1 MKAAIYARYSTD
13 KQSESSIADQ
23 VRVCERL
30 AERHGFKVI
39 AQFSDAAI
47 SGGTIERPGYQRL
60 LAAARRHEFDV
71 IVAEDTSRLW
81 RLLAEQAPRLAELA
95 DLGIHVVTHDLDTRQ
110 ESAGV
115 MSAVTGAMS
124 EQYRKE
130 IGRRTRRGLEGLARA
145 GRSVGGRAYGYTSES
160 TSKGQS
166 RSVQPE
172 EAAIVRRIFALF
184 ADGASA
190 RTIATTLNREG
201 IDSPGSR
208 WKRTQ
213 RRGGKWLASAIAGNM
228 SRGTGILNNE
238 AYVGR
243 VIWNRHHWI
252 RSAANS
258 SKRRCAQNPR
268 AQWIVREDESLR
280 IVSDEL
286 WERVKLRQ
294 REQSAH
300 IGARVRAGLSRL
312 SAKSTGRPPKHLLS
326 GILKCAQCGASL
338 IASGT
343 SYACSSRINGGASA
357 CASTVRVPRR
367 AAEEALLTGVQAKL
381 LSPQAISAARRA
393 SRERIREA
401 QKRPAVSRDQMAEAE
416 ARVQHL
422 VEAIASGGLHRS
434 PALALSLREAEGTL
448 AALQAQAT
456 QCSGEQI
463 DVLMPQFSADY
474 RRLVR
479 NLAESIGKAPS
490 DAGRMKLRRLLPAVT
505 VEADEQEIRF
515 WNEQG
520 RAEAALSRIAGE
532 STARNYGSGGR
543 I

>member
-13 KQSESSIADQ
+13 KQSESSITDQ

-30 AERHGFKVI
+30 AERHGFQVV

-47 SGGTIERPGYQRL
+47 SGGTTERPGYQQL

-145 GRSVGGRAYGYTSES
+145 GRSVGGRAYGYVPASEAS
-160 TSKGQS
+160 GQS
-166 RSVQPE
+166 RRVQAE
-172 EAAIVRRIFALF
+172 EAAVVRRIFTMY

-190 RTIATTLNREG
+190 RSIAATLNREG
-201 IDSPGSR
+201 ITSPGAR

-213 RRGGKWLASAIAGNM
+213 RRTGKWLASAIAGDI

-243 VIWNRHHWI
+243 VIWNRQRWI

-258 SKRRCAQNPR
+258 SKRRCVQNPR
-268 AQWIVREDESLR
+268 NQWIVREDESLR

-286 WERVKLRQ
+286 WNRAKRRQ
-294 REQSAH
+294 REQSAR
-300 IGARVRAGLSRL
+300 IGARVRAGLSRT

-326 GILKCAQCGASL
+326 GILKCGECGASL
-338 IASGT
+338 IASGR

-357 CASTVRVPRR
+357 CTSTVRVSRE
-367 AAEEALLTGVQAKL
+367 AAESALLAGVQTKL
-381 LSPQAISAARRA
+381 LSPVAINAARRA

-401 QKRPAVSRDQMAEAE
+401 RKRPAVAREQLAEAQ

-422 VEAIASGGLHRS
+422 VEAIAAGGLHRS
-434 PALALSLREAEGTL
+434 PALATSLRDAELVL
-448 AALQAQAT
+448 ATLQAQAAER
-456 QCSGEQI
+456 SGEQI
-463 DVLMPQFSADY
+463 EVLMPNFAHDY
-474 RRLVR
+474 RRVVKD
-479 NLAESIGKAPS
+479 LAERIGKAPS
-490 DAGRMKLRRLLPAVT
+490 EAGRMKLRRLLPCVT
-505 VEADEQEIRF
+505 VEADEREIRF

-520 RAEAALSRIAGE
+520 RTEAALAHG
-532 STARNYGSGGR
+532 TGQAPVRNYGSGGR